1 MKNLLKLYKNYKK
14 NTKQAIYLFIEIVD
28 GIILNKQKK
37 IGYND
42 PVVIKENKKLIIVRN
57 YF

>member
-1 MKNLLKLYKNYKK
+1 MKTLLKLYKNYKK
-14 NTKQAIYLFIEIVD
+14 NTKQAVYLCIEIID
-28 GIILNKQKK
+28 NMIANKQKK